1 MPYEQVMAFHPV
13 SSSSVAQAVYNLAV
27 QNSLLAMPE
36 LDQTGATFL
45 FFKITLS
52 VLDWG
57 GCGAR
62 LVPPQF

>member
-1 MPYEQVMAFHPV
+1 MPYEQVMTFHPG

-27 QNSLLAMPE
+27 QDLLLAMPE
-36 LDQTGATFL
+36 LDQTGTTFL

-57 GCGAR
+57 GCGVR

>member
-36 LDQTGATFL
+36 LDQTGATLL

-57 GCGAR
+57 GRGAR